1 MYKFLTKNGQTIS
14 FMVGLVITVI
24 FLGMVFS
31 GLDEFNMLD
40 PKTTARQSPLFDFG
54 INAAVGLVVLCAIG
68 MIVFILLN
76 IVTNLKGNIK
86 LLIGIGVIGVLFFV
100 MFGGATYEA
109 VGTPIGDRLAEY
121 AITDGQNGFIVGGI
135 WTALILTIGA
145 FASFIILEILNF
157 FK

>member
-14 FMVGLVITVI
+14 FMVGLAITVI
-24 FLGMVFS
+24 FLGTVFS
-31 GLDEFNMLD
+31 GLEEFNMLD
-40 PKTTARQSPLFDFG
+40 PKTTGRNSDLFNIG
-54 INAAVGLVVLCAIG
+54 INAAVALVVICAIG

-76 IVTNLKGNIK
+76 IVTNIKGNIK
-86 LLIGIGVIGVLFFV
+86 LLIGIGVIGTLFFV
-100 MFGGATYEA
+100 MFGGATYEST
-109 VGTPIGDRLAEY
+109 GPIAERLTKY
-121 AITDGQNGFIVGGI
+121 SITNGQNGFIVGGI

>member
-1 MYKFLTKNGQTIS
+1 MYKFLTKNGQTMS

-24 FLGMVFS
+24 FLVMVFS
-31 GLDEFNMLD
+31 GLEQFNTLD
-40 PKTTARQSPLFDFG
+40 PKTTARESNLFNFG

-68 MIVFILLN
+68 MIAFVLLN

-86 LLIGIGVIGVLFFV
+86 LLIGLGVIGVLFFV

-109 VGTPIGDRLAEY
+109 AGTPIGDRLAEY

-135 WTALILTIGA
+135 WTALILTVGA